1 MKKPLLAL
9 ALSTALLG
17 GFATA
22 AIAEVIDSTDLVP
35 QTDETKL
42 DSALNRLGTHNFVVE
57 FVDHAAGSPSQ
68 VARPSET
75 AAAAEGPGEAR
86 HIPVDVTVLGDVQVA
101 VGVALAEFGRLDA
114 IVHNATSRHSSGVES
129 IDDLTDE
136 IWDDHVAVS
145 LRGAY
150 HCALAGFDALRQSS
164 GRFVLMTSPAGIEGS
179 ANRPAYSAVKG
190 AVRGMV
196 KSLALEWGP
205 HGVTVVG
212 VSPLAMTP
220 AMANAYEADPALRD
234 RLSQLV
240 PLGRVGDGP
249 TDIAPVVRF
258 LLEDGSRYIT
268 GQTIVVD
275 GGRFTT
281 L

>member
-1 MKKPLLAL
+1 MSTGSLAGKVVL
-9 ALSTALLG
+9 VTGGGAGLG
-17 GFATA
+17 RDICIDA
-22 AIAEVIDSTDLVP
+22 ARSGAAVVIASV
-35 QTDETKL
+35 
-42 DSALNRLGTHNFVVE
+42 
-57 FVDHAAGSPSQ
+57 GSNG
-68 VARPSET
+68 AET
-75 AAAAEGPGEAR
+75 AALVSEVGSGR
-86 HIPVDVTVLGDVQVA
+86 HVPTDVTVLGDVQRA
-101 VGVALAEFGRLDA
+101 IDVALAEYGRLDA

-129 IDDLTDE
+129 IDELADE
-136 IWDDHVAVS
+136 VWDDHIAVS

-150 HCALAGFDALRQSS
+150 HCAVAGFTSLRDTG
-164 GRFVLMTSPAGIEGS
+164 GRYVMMTSPAGIEGS
-179 ANRPAYSAVKG
+179 AGRPAYSAVKG

-205 HGVTVVG
+205 HGITVVG

-220 AMANAYEADPALRD
+220 AMTSAYEADPALKE
-234 RLSQLV
+234 RLSKLV
-240 PLGRVGDGP
+240 PLGRVGDAA
-249 TDIAPVVRF
+249 TDVAPVVRF

>member
-1 MKKPLLAL
+1 VSAESLAGKVVL
-9 ALSTALLG
+9 VTGGGAGLGRSICIDAAQHGAAVIIASPGSNGAETAELVSAVG
-17 GFATA
+17 TGRHVATD
-22 AIAEVIDSTDLVP
+22 VTDLADV
-35 QTDETKL
+35 QR
-42 DSALNRLGTHNFVVE
+42 A
-57 FVDHAAGSPSQ
+57 
-68 VARPSET
+68 
-75 AAAAEGPGEAR
+75 
-86 HIPVDVTVLGDVQVA
+86 VDV
-101 VGVALAEFGRLDA
+101 ALVEFGRLDA

-129 IDDLTDE
+129 IEDLTDE
-136 IWDDHVAVS
+136 VWDDHVAVS

-150 HCALAGFDALRQSS
+150 HCAVAGFSALRDAG
-164 GRFVLMTSPAGIEGS
+164 GRYVVMTSPAGIEGS
-179 ANRPAYSAVKG
+179 ASRPAYSAVKA

-205 HGVTVVG
+205 HGITVVG

-220 AMANAYEADPALRD
+220 AMTSAYEADPALKE

-240 PLGRVGDGP
+240 PLGRVGDAG